1 MLDTCQV
8 GFAVMDR
15 RRLEPAARR
24 DELIAAGAELFAAR
38 PYDAVRMDEVARR
51 AGASRALLY
60 RYFPAKRDLF
70 EAVYREAA
78 ARLLD
83 ASPLRP
89 ELGLYEQ
96 LTAALDAH
104 LDYFAAHRH
113 AVLAANRVLAGDPVI
128 QAVIGD
134 ELAVLRDRLVEATG
148 LTGRTR
154 ELFRTALAAWLVY
167 VRVLCVSWLAEQ
179 RMTRDELRAMCL
191 GALHGSLR
199 AVDGLDVLGG
209 PVTPGAPGRTGVG
222 R

>member
-1 MLDTCQV
+1 M
-8 GFAVMDR
+8 A
-15 RRLEPAARR
+15 
-24 DELIAAGAELFAAR
+24 
-38 PYDAVRMDEVARR
+38 

-78 ARLLD
+78 ARLLE

-89 ELGLYEQ
+89 ELSLYEQ
-96 LTAALDAH
+96 LTSALDAH

-128 QAVIGD
+128 QAVISD
-134 ELAVLRDRLVEATG
+134 ELATLRDRLVEATG
-148 LTGRTR
+148 LAGRTR
-154 ELFRTALAAWLVY
+154 ELLRTALAAWLVY

-179 RMTRDELRAMCL
+179 RMTRTELRVMCL
-191 GALHGSLR
+191 GALRGSLR

-209 PVTPGAPGRTGVG
+209 PVVPGSVDLRRAADGAR
-222 R
+222 